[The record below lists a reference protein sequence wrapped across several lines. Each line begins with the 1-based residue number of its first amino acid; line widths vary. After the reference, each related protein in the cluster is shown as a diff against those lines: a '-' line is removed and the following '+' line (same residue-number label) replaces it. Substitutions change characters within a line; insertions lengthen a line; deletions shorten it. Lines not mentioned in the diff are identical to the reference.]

1 MMTGRDIGER
11 FIRAVEISLR
21 SFASVGPK
29 IPQRAAWIE
38 YTHTQADKNGWG
50 SERLAQER
58 KEFLSNMR
66 VPTAREISEA
76 EETQTWLSHVRCER
90 ERACLM
96 AWARCMARK
105 EHFKDWCKEIGI
117 HPETGRRRKER
128 AILRIL
134 LAFNSKALQNNDID
148 VSALLPDD
156 PQIGDKS
163 DNIAEDAPYWRTKD
177 ARPSVCDFDK
187 TLERF
192 DWAEAQ
198 NERRRQREAKRRQA
212 A

>member
-11 FIRAVEISLR
+11 FIRAVEISRR

-29 IPQRAAWIE
+29 MPRRAAWIE

-58 KEFLSNMR
+58 KAFLLNMR

-76 EETQTWLSHVRCER
+76 EETQTWLRFVDNDW

-96 AWARCMARK
+96 AWARCLADK
-105 EHFKDWCKEIGI
+105 ESFQDWCKEMGF

-134 LAFNSKALQNNDID
+134 LALDRKPLQNSEID
-148 VSALLPDD
+148 VSALLPDT
-156 PQIGDKS
+156 PEISDKHAI
-163 DNIAEDAPYWRTKD
+163 IAEDATHWQAPGAKPMACY
-177 ARPSVCDFDK
+177 FD
-187 TLERF
+187 TDLSGF
-192 DWAEAQ
+192 DWAAKQ
-198 NERRRQREAKRRQA
+198 NERRRQREARRRQA